1 MKTSSRP
8 DRADD
13 PAAPS
18 PSGRRSATYIG
29 ADWMIIVDACAAY
42 RRSAAIAPCLLLAE
56 PGQALRVLCGR
67 SQLPL
72 ESAAIAHG
80 ADLVSEGLG
89 EAGGNLYLHFE
100 PLSPASRALAA
111 LAGSPAQARG
121 WRLPAA
127 VSWTP
132 AWFDQLVAGTAASTD
147 VIAWVESVRRTL
159 VPAAEGRAVRDG
171 DRVAVVARALV
182 DDPSGRLD
190 CAALAATVHCSAH
203 YLRRVFRETCGMS
216 MSRYQAWCRLDLAI
230 RLASDVRPRARGGS
244 VTAIL
249 HEAGFYDAPHGYKAL
264 RQYFGV
270 DPACVLLPARNCAQ
284 AG

>member
-1 MKTSSRP
+1 MKTTRSPRHVDAPP
-8 DRADD
+8 D
-13 PAAPS
+13 
-18 PSGRRSATYIG
+18 RRSATYIG
-29 ADWMIIVDACAAY
+29 ADWMIIVDASAAY

-56 PGQALRVLCGR
+56 PGRVLRVLCGR

-89 EAGGNLYLHFE
+89 AAGGNLYLHFE
-100 PLSPASRALAA
+100 PLSQASRALAA
-111 LAGSPAQARG
+111 LAGSAGEARA
-121 WRLPAA
+121 WRLPAG
-127 VSWTP
+127 VSWTR
-132 AWFDQLVAGTAASTD
+132 AWFDALVDGRAASAD
-147 VIAWVESVRRTL
+147 VLAWVETIRQALR
-159 VPAAEGRAVRDG
+159 PAAAGHAISDG

-203 YLRRVFRETCGMS
+203 HLRRVFRETCGMS

-244 VTAIL
+244 MTAVL

-270 DPACVLLPARNCAQ
+270 DPACVLLPARNCARPN
-284 AG
+284 